1 MFKNIPV
8 ISIRHGQST
17 FGVDG
22 GGSNIKGGNF
32 GKMGDTEG
40 IILGKYGD

>member
-1 MFKNIPV
+1 MFKNISV

-17 FGVDG
+17 FGVG

>member
-1 MFKNIPV
+1 MASPHLV
-8 ISIRHGQST
+8 L
-17 FGVDG
+17 G

>member
-1 MFKNIPV
+1 MASPHLV
-8 ISIRHGQST
+8 LG
-17 FGVDG
+17 G

-32 GKMGDTEG
+32 DKMGDTEG